1 MAGRDDHDLP
11 ALEDLVRRPALIARA
26 ACRGVPVDDSFFPAR
41 AAT

>member
-11 ALEDLVRRPALIARA
+11 ALEDLVRRPAWMARA
-26 ACRGVPVDDSFFPAR
+26 DCRGCQVDDAFFPAR